1 MYVLLCQKKKKKIR
15 CNQVP
20 ISTSHLPRVNSS
32 LIKDAWE
39 FYLLDYPDKQFVT
52 SLLHIIDHG
61 ASLGFTGPNHPQACR
76 NLSSAFDAPD
86 AVNTSIHSL
95 RKNGHIHGPFPSPPL
110 PNFRASPLGTVT
122 RKRKTKRRLINHL
135 SWPTGSSVNDG
146 IPDSEAHIHYENFE
160 QAIHLIRSFGRG
172 SLLAKLDLKDAFHH
186 IPVRPQDWHLLGFH
200 WQSNFYYAVVLV
212 FGVKT
217 APYIFNLFAEAL
229 HWIFQRHLP
238 GDLHHYLDDFL
249 LAFRPSTSLQTANR
263 AVTWC
268 QDLCN
273 QLGLSTQEEK
283 TVRPCT
289 CLEFL
294 GLEVDTSLMEARLP
308 IDKLSFLRQTLTDWS
323 SKQTTNLRELQQLTG
338 FLQFASQVIPHSRA
352 FLRRLIDFSTTF
364 RSPFAI
370 RHIPAYAHADIIWW
384 QTFAD
389 AWNGKRFID
398 SSYTTTH
405 VYTDASGTKG
415 LGGIFHPYWY
425 SSRVPRRFRK
435 RDIQFKEIYAVLQAI
450 LRWGHLWRHCHVIF
464 HIDNSA
470 IVDALSKETNRS
482 RFTMSIVRLIVMLS
496 ASLEFSF
503 SASWLSSSMNFLA
516 DSASRFLYSHLFS
529 LSPSLN
535 RQNSS
540 TNPHLVGIKRMLTSR
555 LRSPSSFGTGS
566 PQAQGVPTAPD
577 NAHLLTSSLCT
588 HASSIP
594 TGHTSPPIKQ
604 QCLNGSLTSVHRGAS
619 SPQQSRHTWVTSKL
633 FTLMPIV
640 PSKLSKP
647 PLHRGSSVVS
657 NATLVTAP
665 ANQLPPLP
673 LTSCTV
679 LLPSPSQPPP
689 SQQQMSMQ
697 PLNLHSS
704 GSCVQGNLPLR
715 PTSTPHSILPPT
727 LREDLLISTPPSIT
741 PPTSLSRSPP
751 PKQILSEREL
761 PYPLP
766 LLTPAPVQS
775 KRFNT
780 FFVPTLEHQMP
791 PFSATQM
798 AHPCNIQSLSANY
811 VSSSQTQGTMPV
823 NTLVTPF
830 GAVQRLQRLKLDSR
844 NMRSNN

>member
-1 MYVLLCQKKKKKIR
+1 MIACFIRTPIVLR
-15 CNQVP
+15 VP
-20 ISTSHLPRVNSS
+20 KH
-32 LIKDAWE
+32 
-39 FYLLDYPDKQFVT
+39 
-52 SLLHIIDHG
+52 
-61 ASLGFTGPNHPQACR
+61 
-76 NLSSAFDAPD
+76 
-86 AVNTSIHSL
+86 
-95 RKNGHIHGPFPSPPL
+95 
-110 PNFRASPLGTVT
+110 
-122 RKRKTKRRLINHL
+122 
-135 SWPTGSSVNDG
+135 
-146 IPDSEAHIHYENFE
+146 
-160 QAIHLIRSFGRG
+160 
-172 SLLAKLDLKDAFHH
+172 
-186 IPVRPQDWHLLGFH
+186 RPQDWHLLGFH

-238 GDLHHYLDDFL
+238 GDLRHYLDDFL
-249 LAFRPSTSLQTANR
+249 LAFHPSTSLQTTNR

-370 RHIPAYAHADIIWW
+370 RRIPAYAHADIIWW

-389 AWNGKRFID
+389 AWNGKRFIG

-516 DSASRFLYSHLFS
+516 DSASCFLYSHLFS

-540 TNPHLVGIKRMLTSR
+540 TNPHLIGIKRMLTSR

-577 NAHLLTSSLCT
+577 NAHILTSSLCT

-594 TGHTSPPIKQ
+594 TGHISLPIKQ

-665 ANQLPPLP
+665 ANQPPMTLDI
-673 LTSCTV
+673 LHRLV
-679 LLPSPSQPPP
+679 AVSQPTTSLTAANVDAAIKLAFFGFMRSGEFTIKTDKHTAFDPSTHLTRGSINFYPSFNNPTYLTVTFPASKTDPFRKGVTISIASVNARTCAVKALQHLFRTDPRAPDAPLFCNPDGSPLQYSIFISQLRLLLANAGYDASQYSGHSFRRGAASSAAQAGFTEYEIQQLGRWRSDAYKLYIDASHSRLLNLSTRLHWAVPTVPHFEPP
-689 SQQQMSMQ
+689 S
-697 PLNLHSS
+697 
-704 GSCVQGNLPLR
+704 LPV
-715 PTSTPHSILPPT
+715 TS
-727 LREDLLISTPPSIT
+727 
-741 PPTSLSRSPP
+741 
-751 PKQILSEREL
+751 
-761 PYPLP
+761 
-766 LLTPAPVQS
+766 
-775 KRFNT
+775 
-780 FFVPTLEHQMP
+780 
-791 PFSATQM
+791 
-798 AHPCNIQSLSANY
+798 Y
-811 VSSSQTQGTMPV
+811 V
-823 NTLVTPF
+823 
-830 GAVQRLQRLKLDSR
+830 A
-844 NMRSNN
+844 